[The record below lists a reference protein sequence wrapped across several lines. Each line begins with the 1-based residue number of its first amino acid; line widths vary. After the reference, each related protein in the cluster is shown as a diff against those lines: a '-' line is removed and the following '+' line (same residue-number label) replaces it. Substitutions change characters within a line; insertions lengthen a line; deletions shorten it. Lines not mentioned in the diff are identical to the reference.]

1 MRYIIFLRNS
11 AMSRRVMHSDGISK
25 FFFRQTLR
33 SVRFPWQADSDLFE
47 KQYSGLSPLWRSTR
61 RRRRRGWA
69 RGTSVGGAPGK
80 GEGTRGALFLKF
92 AWGIKARWLRSPAE
106 LLFADTECGGSKAL
120 CQAYVSLPFGNEWWE
135 GREGSRERERGNR
148 QKRKRKRRTKRQFEI
163 ERRDSPP
170 TFGVHLE
177 KLSYDSQL

>member
-1 MRYIIFLRNS
+1 MRYYIIFS
-11 AMSRRVMHSDGISK
+11 SQYSVMSRWVMHSDGNLKI
-25 FFFRQTLR
+25 FFRQTLR

-69 RGTSVGGAPGK
+69 HGTSVGTPGK

-120 CQAYVSLPFGNEWWE
+120 CQAYVSLPFGNEWWK
-135 GREGSRERERGNR
+135 GRERRAVREKETE
-148 QKRKRKRRTKRQFEI
+148 RKRK
-163 ERRDSPP
+163 
-170 TFGVHLE
+170 
-177 KLSYDSQL
+177 